1 MNLSISKRERML
13 SLVDQW
19 RRSGQTRKDFC
30 LSHGLKVC
38 TLGYWIKR
46 NDEQNSDPGFK
57 EVLLAPQPSGR
68 IEIVY
73 PNGVKINAGG
83 DLNMISRLIHLY

>member
-1 MNLSISKRERML
+1 M
-13 SLVDQW
+13 
-19 RRSGQTRKDFC
+19 
-30 LSHGLKVC
+30 
-38 TLGYWIKR
+38 GYWIKR